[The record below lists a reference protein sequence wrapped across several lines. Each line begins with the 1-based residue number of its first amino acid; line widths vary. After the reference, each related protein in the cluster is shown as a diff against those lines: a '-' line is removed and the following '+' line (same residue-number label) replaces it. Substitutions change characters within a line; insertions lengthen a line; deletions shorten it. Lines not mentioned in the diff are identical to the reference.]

1 MDARIEAVEGGE
13 IDNALIAGEVVDVV
27 ANAETVKIHDDDLVS
42 PHTLNRMPRFHA
54 PCPPL
59 HLQSRELQV
68 NMRMALPSHLH
79 RQITSLIL
87 KIHRGIRQ
95 CQDWKTAG
103 GTLRILV
110 ISLRLIIVILVTI
123 RQVSTNP
130 SSMFNRTSTHGLHLL
145 LGSVLVARVS
155 RSLHSMD
162 MISMVVGSMVIL
174 RVMGGKLG
182 MGQMQILV
190 YLRRIAQEIY
200 RETSS
205 ISLLLLL
212 ILETSRFIASIVR
225 VVNVFCVRCICIPT

>member
-1 MDARIEAVEGGE
+1 MEGGE
-13 IDNALIAGEVVDVV
+13 TDNVLIAGEVVDVV
-27 ANAETVKIHDDDLVS
+27 VNAETVKIHDDDLVS
-42 PHTLNRMPRFHA
+42 PHTLNRIPPFLA

-59 HLQSRELQV
+59 HLQSHEQQV

-79 RQITSLIL
+79 RQITKLIP
-87 KIHRGIRQ
+87 KTHRGIRQ

-110 ISLRLIIVILVTI
+110 ISLRLIIVTLVTI

-145 LGSVLVARVS
+145 LGSVLVVRVS
-155 RSLHSMD
+155 RSLHSMG
-162 MISMVVGSMVIL
+162 MISMVGSMVIL

-200 RETSS
+200 RETSP

-212 ILETSRFIASIVR
+212 MLETPRFVASIVR
-225 VVNVFCVRCICIPT
+225 SFIAFV